1 MTGVLGCHE
10 MVEKG
15 RDESHSTMLFMVLA
29 VQFSRSVRRSLMG
42 SHHRKSHQRIL
53 VPISR

>member
-1 MTGVLGCHE
+1 MLGRHE